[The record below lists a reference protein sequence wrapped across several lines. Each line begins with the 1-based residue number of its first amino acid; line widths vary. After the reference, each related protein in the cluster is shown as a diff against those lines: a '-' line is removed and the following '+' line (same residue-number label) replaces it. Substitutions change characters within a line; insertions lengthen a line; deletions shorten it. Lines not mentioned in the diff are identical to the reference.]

1 MKKKVL
7 LISLMLLLVIG
18 LVGCGSQEAKQPEQT
33 EPASTTSSNVPADAP
48 VFNLKMT
55 THLQGDQ
62 CERTIRPLVNMVD
75 KLTNGTVKIE
85 LYSGGTLM
93 PIPEIL
99 NGIRNGSLDMAMLP
113 EGQFAGVVPV
123 SEIAG
128 GLPYSFNN
136 LHEAWVFM
144 WHRGFIDKLREGYA
158 KYNDYVIPW
167 EVYNTGLMTK
177 MPINKIEDM
186 KGKKLRAQ
194 GGMSTWMEEIG
205 TAVTM
210 VPGTE
215 LYTALSTG
223 VVDGACWADAG
234 PMYEM
239 KFHEVLKYYMLPEP
253 IQGAWNSVHIN
264 MDVWNKF
271 TPEQKLAVETAC
283 IMSGRVIQ
291 EQTRTTYGRALDF
304 MTTHAG
310 VTVVELSPEEQEKA
324 RAAAEKSWEKI
335 AAKDPLNKEVID
347 MLKEF
352 QKEHYDTN
360 QVLPK
365 MEMPW

>member
-7 LISLMLLLVIG
+7 VISLMLLLVIG
-18 LVGCGSQEAKQPEQT
+18 LVGCGSSEPAQT
-33 EPASTTSSNVPADAP
+33 EPAADTSSSAPADTP
-48 VFNLKMT
+48 MFNLKMT

-62 CERTIRPLVNMVD
+62 CERTIRPFTNMVN

-93 PIPEIL
+93 PVPEIL
-99 NGIRNGSLDMAMLP
+99 NNIRNGSLDMAMLP

-128 GLPYSFNN
+128 GIAYAFDNIN
-136 LHEAWVFM
+136 EAWIFM
-144 WHRGFIDKLREGYA
+144 WHRGFIDKLRQGYA
-158 KYNDYVIPW
+158 EFNDYVIPW
-167 EVYNTGLMTK
+167 EVYSTGMMSK
-177 MPINKIEDM
+177 MPVNTMEDM

-194 GGMSTWMEEIG
+194 GGMSTWMQEAG
-205 TAVTM
+205 VAVTQ

-223 VVDGACWADAG
+223 VIDGACWADAG

-239 KFHEVLKYYMLPEP
+239 KFHEVLKNYMLPEP
-253 IQGAWNSVHIN
+253 VVGAWNTIHIN
-264 MDVWNKF
+264 LDVWKKM
-271 TPEQKLAVETAC
+271 TPQQQLAVETAA

-291 EQTRTTYGRALDF
+291 EQTRTTYGRALNF
-304 MTTHAG
+304 MTKSAG
-310 VTVVELSPEEQEKA
+310 VNVNVLSEAEQAKA
-324 RAAAEKSWEKI
+324 RAFAEKSWETI

-347 MLKEF
+347 MIKEF
-352 QKEHYDTN
+352 QKESDDSK
-360 QVLPK
+360 QVLPIV
-365 MEMPW
+365 EMPW